1 MKHDDEF
8 DCMEGFIRR
17 LILPLVGIAGI
28 IYEELQGGVDAA
40 LLGVYLSLV
49 GLGAV
54 PWVRDLAGRRNSDGS
69 TDKRT

>member
-17 LILPLVGIAGI
+17 LVLPVVGIAGI
-28 IYEELQGGVDAA
+28 IYEELRPPVDAA

-54 PWVRDLAGRRNSDGS
+54 PWLRDVAGRRGDNDPRPKSD
-69 TDKRT
+69 

>member
-1 MKHDDEF
+1 MTHGDEF

-17 LILPLVGIAGI
+17 VILPVVGVAGI
-28 IYEELQGGVDAA
+28 IYEELRPPVDAA

-54 PWVRDLAGRRNSDGS
+54 PWVRDLAGRRNSDGPN
-69 TDKRT
+69 DKSS